1 LGKGGAA
8 VLGALVKG
16 GEMIPKLE
24 QKGKLKVIVDSNALF
39 VPFQFRIDVFSEL
52 QRLLGRRFELVLLSA
67 VKHELEVLAEK
78 GSPKMRRNACLAL
91 QFAERCR
98 LVEAEAEAST
108 PVDDV
113 VVEAAKKWGAAV
125 FTNDKQLRKR
135 LRDISVPVIYV
146 RQKSRLEIDGLV

>member
-1 LGKGGAA
+1 
-8 VLGALVKG
+8 
-16 GEMIPKLE
+16 MIPKLE

-52 QRLLGRRFELVLLSA
+52 QRLLDRRFELVLLSA

-98 LVEAEAEAST
+98 LVEAEAST
-108 PVDDV
+108 PVDHV